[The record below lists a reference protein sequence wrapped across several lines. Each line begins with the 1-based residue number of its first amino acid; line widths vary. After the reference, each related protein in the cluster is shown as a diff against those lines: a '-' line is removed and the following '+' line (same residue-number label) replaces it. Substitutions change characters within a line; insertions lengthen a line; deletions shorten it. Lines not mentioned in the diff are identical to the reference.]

1 MQEEVLIRGNLGNL
15 EKNLVFHWKM
25 ISYFT
30 CIFPLV
36 LLFIFLFQ
44 IIISN
49 KRDDFFNIETLNSG
63 TNLPL

>member
-36 LLFIFLFQ
+36 LLFISLFQ

-49 KRDDFFNIETLNSG
+49 KRDDFF
-63 TNLPL
+63 